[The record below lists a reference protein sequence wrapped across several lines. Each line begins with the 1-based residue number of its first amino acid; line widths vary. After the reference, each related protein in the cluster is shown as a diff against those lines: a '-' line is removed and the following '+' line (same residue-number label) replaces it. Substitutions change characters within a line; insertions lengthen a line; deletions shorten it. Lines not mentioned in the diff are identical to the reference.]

1 MDRPDTAKTAPSES
15 SLGSDR
21 APGRPR
27 SDTSLV
33 RKQRPPDPAPLLSG
47 LVDVLSLDQ
56 ILGCTPLITMS
67 TQRHHCT
74 KPDFDRGM

>member
-21 APGRPR
+21 APSRPR

-33 RKQRPPDPAPLLSG
+33 RKQRPPDHAALLSD
-47 LVDVLSLDQ
+47 LLDVLARK
-56 ILGCTPLITMS
+56 I
-67 TQRHHCT
+67 
-74 KPDFDRGM
+74 KY